1 MSTFSFP
8 VRDLFVATGFA
19 TQTTTSTFIASATA
33 GQVKVLKKDGSGV
46 ATAGSDAY
54 IVAKNGNGVFKAS
67 DVIKAGKVKS
77 ITKVDPVTVVP
88 AYASFPLSI
97 ASVSAGDIFE
107 GLVRIPEFIG
117 RSVYD
122 EYLAPFSYTYVSG
135 ATVGTVADE
144 LVKSLAFNF
153 SLVEGSKSTGAYYK
167 TGFNAVYTTEAA
179 ALADKASRTNG
190 DYIWVIANG
199 KPYTIASNVATTF
212 ATLATE
218 KTDWSTQI
226 TAGTAVYLRT
236 NPWFDFIKVAGAT
249 PYIYVITKPQKAT
262 DMKIQGY
269 DINFKVGLRIL
280 NGTTFAETSTIT
292 VSNVGKVFSA
302 GEGKR
307 VRQLEIFAA
316 GHAGDF
322 YRGVGYPNN
331 FTANYDALESVNYYM
346 VNVEFYDTVQD
357 VNTIAGGSSQ
367 KLFQIACADSATA
380 TSVYNA
386 LAVLA

>member
-19 TQTTTSTFIASATA
+19 TQTTTSTFISSATA

-46 ATAGSDAY
+46 AAAGSDAY
-54 IVAKNGNGVFKAS
+54 IVAKNGKNVFKAS

-97 ASVSAGDIFE
+97 ASVSAGDVFE

-135 ATVGTVADE
+135 ATVDTVANE

-153 SLVEGSKSTGAYYK
+153 SLVEGNKSTGAYFK
-167 TGFNAVYTTEAA
+167 TGFKAIYATEAA
-179 ALADKASRTNG
+179 ALAAKASLTAS
-190 DYIWVIANG
+190 DYIWVIANS
-199 KPYTIASNVATTF
+199 KAYTVTLNTATTF

-218 KTDWSTQI
+218 KTDWSSEI

-236 NPWFDFIKVAGAT
+236 NPWFDFIKLAGTT
-249 PYIYVITKPQKAT
+249 PYIYIITKAQTAT
-262 DMKIQGY
+262 DMKMQGY

-280 NGTTFAETSTIT
+280 DGTTFAEDSTIT
-292 VSNVGKVFSA
+292 VTNVGRVSSA

-307 VRQLEIFAA
+307 VRQLEIFSA
-316 GHAGDF
+316 GHTGDF

-331 FTANYDALESVNYYM
+331 FSATYDALESVNYYM
-346 VNVEFYDTVQD
+346 VNVEFYSTVED
-357 VNTIAGGSSQ
+357 VNTIAGGPSQ
-367 KLFQIACADSATA
+367 KLLQIACADSTTA